1 MKKIL
6 CIFFCLLPILGGKAQ
21 TLYKDQVRIEK
32 ESITRSEDNNV
43 LTINLDIVLKEN
55 LKLESNNVATLTPFL
70 EANGKTKVL
79 SSIVVYGRKRD
90 IVNQRNH
97 KTPENTYT
105 IIRRKQ
111 HQEQKIN

>member
-55 LKLESNNVATLTPFL
+55 LKLESNNMDANATLSTNETTRLPRTL
-70 EANGKTKVL
+70 IPLYVANN
-79 SSIVVYGRKRD
+79 I
-90 IVNQRNH
+90 RN
-97 KTPENTYT
+97 K
-105 IIRRKQ
+105 K
-111 HQEQKIN
+111 

>member
-43 LTINLDIVLKEN
+43 LTINLDIQQSEHGKPYHP
-55 LKLESNNVATLTPFL
+55 ESHGSYRSDSSTFL
-70 EANGKTKVL
+70 LSRTL
-79 SSIVVYGRKRD
+79 SSGP
-90 IVNQRNH
+90 H
-97 KTPENTYT
+97 LA
-105 IIRRKQ
+105 
-111 HQEQKIN
+111 

>member
-79 SSIVVYGRKRD
+79 SSICLLYTSPSPRD
-90 IVNQRNH
+90 P
-97 KTPENTYT
+97 KTSRMPSSA
-105 IIRRKQ
+105 
-111 HQEQKIN
+111 

>member
-43 LTINLDIVLKEN
+43 LTINLDIVLKE
-55 LKLESNNVATLTPFL
+55 T
-70 EANGKTKVL
+70 
-79 SSIVVYGRKRD
+79 
-90 IVNQRNH
+90 
-97 KTPENTYT
+97 
-105 IIRRKQ
+105 
-111 HQEQKIN
+111 

>member
-55 LKLESNNVATLTPFL
+55 LKLESNNVATLKKHVLRRLFYPPPLPLSRNVEKWIT
-70 EANGKTKVL
+70 L
-79 SSIVVYGRKRD
+79 SSD
-90 IVNQRNH
+90 IPAH
-97 KTPENTYT
+97 
-105 IIRRKQ
+105 
-111 HQEQKIN
+111 